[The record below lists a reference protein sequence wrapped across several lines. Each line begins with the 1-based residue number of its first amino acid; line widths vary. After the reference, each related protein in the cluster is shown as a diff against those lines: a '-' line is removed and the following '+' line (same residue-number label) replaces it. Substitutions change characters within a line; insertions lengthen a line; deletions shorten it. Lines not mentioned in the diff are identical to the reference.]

1 MKWKNP
7 LRQNALSGRK
17 VSAKQACAAFM
28 ASHACAQFQSLPSL
42 LAKILRELKPGQPD
56 MLARHGIGNI
66 CRISIQAHIGIKAAI
81 LHIHHQQGRA
91 VAKRLLI
98 HAHNAK
104 AIAVDRRVNQ
114 IQLAIIEDK
123 IRTRTARRQSEKRG
137 PGFLAQI
144 VVRQKPLLA
153 LLLPYEIVAPIAHH
167 IRRIFPPGIVGK
179 IRRGHIFQVIK
190 SRLLM
195 MQLKFPEYAP
205 E

>member
-7 LRQNALSGRK
+7 LRQNAPSGRK
-17 VSAKQACAAFM
+17 VSAKAHARLLWQAT
-28 ASHACAQFQSLPSL
+28 HALNSQSLPSL

-114 IQLAIIEDK
+114 IQFAIIEDK
-123 IRTRTARRQSEKRG
+123 IRGSQGEHDAAIEEYEARAKEIEDLAEVLSKFSAGKHHG
-137 PGFLAQI
+137 PFTTSPFGPSLT
-144 VVRQKPLLA
+144 
-153 LLLPYEIVAPIAHH
+153 
-167 IRRIFPPGIVGK
+167 
-179 IRRGHIFQVIK
+179 
-190 SRLLM
+190 
-195 MQLKFPEYAP
+195 
-205 E
+205 